1 MSNTTKETLEDV
13 ILETGLKKEK
23 IAEQMGLTVSGLWRI
38 RKEPKKMDS
47 VQMEKLAQILNVSVS
62 RIFEAIQNTTEI
74 DK

>member
-23 IAEQMGLTVSGLWRI
+23 IAEQMGMTANGLWRL
-38 RKEPKKMDS
+38 RKDPKKMDS
-47 VQMEKLAQILNVSVS
+47 VQMEKLAQVLNVSVS
-62 RIFEAIQNTTEI
+62 RIFEAIQNSPEL